1 MATETVVQDTSV
13 RTSMFYIDTAYESDI
28 RYDLA
33 KFLRQENDNYD
44 PMTSQFLYSLK
55 ELTSAG
61 QITVT
66 VEEFRP
72 DLLSY
77 NVYNSCQYWWILL
90 AYNNII
96 DVRDLIAGK
105 ILLYPSVSDIES
117 IYFNLKSLE
126 Q

>member
-1 MATETVVQDTSV
+1 MATETVVQDTSEK
-13 RTSMFYIDTAYESDI
+13 TSMFYIDAAYESDV

-44 PMTSQFLYSLK
+44 PLTSQFLYSLK

-61 QITVT
+61 QVTVT
-66 VEEFRP
+66 VEEYRP
-72 DLLSY
+72 DLLSFR
-77 NVYNSCQYWWILL
+77 VYDSCQYWWILL
-90 AYNNII
+90 AYNDIV
-96 DVRDLIAGK
+96 DVRDLIAGR